1 MNEDHADALELYATA
16 LGDAGP
22 GAWRMVGI
30 DPEGFDIALD
40 GQARRIL
47 FAQPVVTP
55 AEARTELVRLA
66 AEARAG
72 RQ

>member
-1 MNEDHADALELYATA
+1 
-16 LGDAGP
+16 
-22 GAWRMVGI
+22 MVGI
-30 DPEGFDIALD
+30 DPEGFDLLLD
-40 GQARRIL
+40 GQARRVL
-47 FAQPVVTP
+47 FTQPVATP